1 MKVSTKEAPTIE
13 TRFKKS
19 RKSFATIGMKREHVI
34 IITIYFLED
43 DYHHHQPHVD
53 SISANQTI

>member
-1 MKVSTKEAPTIE
+1 MKQ
-13 TRFKKS
+13 
-19 RKSFATIGMKREHVI
+19 EHVI